1 MCSKSN
7 IFTQNNRLAIIIL
20 ILHRI
25 NIALLIKHGFLMT
38 PQNSK
43 TYEVITF
50 LESNS
55 FKFPQRRGELIVQ
68 GWRQKR
74 ALLRGDSQ
82 IIYRRTIAI
91 GA

>member
-7 IFTQNNRLAIIIL
+7 IFTQNNRLAIIISIVL
-20 ILHRI
+20 RI

-68 GWRQKR
+68 GWRQKQ